1 MAGLWIFPG
10 SFDPATRGH
19 EDLIR
24 RAAALCDHLVVA
36 VLINPDKKGFLPL
49 KKRLELLERICAD
62 IDNASVESYNGLL
75 ADYVREMVEWADQ
88 QAVFSFRRLSLVLAG
103 HFCGG
108 QWRLPALGPLYVPEK
123 GWFPGDAGV
132 VGMQRVNSINQYIG
146 AGLEASDFYPMPGRL
161 FNTPNVALLS
171 YTARIE

>member
-36 VLINPDKKGFLPL
+36 VLINPDFLPL

-75 ADYVREMVEWADQ
+75 ADYVRIKQADAVVRGVRSAAEMETELPWAAFNRVLYPAFE
-88 QAVFSFRRLSLVLAG
+88 AVYLLPGPS
-103 HFCGG
+103 CG
-108 QWRLPALGPLYVPEK
+108 
-123 GWFPGDAGV
+123 
-132 VGMQRVNSINQYIG
+132 
-146 AGLEASDFYPMPGRL
+146 
-161 FNTPNVALLS
+161 T
-171 YTARIE
+171 

>member
-19 EDLIR
+19 EDLIC

-75 ADYVREMVEWADQ
+75 ADYVRIKQADAVVRGVRSAAEMETELPWAAFNRVLYPAFE
-88 QAVFSFRRLSLVLAG
+88 AVY
-103 HFCGG
+103 
-108 QWRLPALGPLYVPEK
+108 LPARP
-123 GWFPGDAGV
+123 
-132 VGMQRVNSINQYIG
+132 
-146 AGLEASDFYPMPGRL
+146 
-161 FNTPNVALLS
+161 
-171 YTARIE
+171 

>member
-62 IDNASVESYNGLL
+62 IDNASVES
-75 ADYVREMVEWADQ
+75 
-88 QAVFSFRRLSLVLAG
+88 
-103 HFCGG
+103 
-108 QWRLPALGPLYVPEK
+108 
-123 GWFPGDAGV
+123 
-132 VGMQRVNSINQYIG
+132 
-146 AGLEASDFYPMPGRL
+146 
-161 FNTPNVALLS
+161 
-171 YTARIE
+171 